1 MVSTADMITSAG
13 PWRLLA
19 LLLLA
24 LVVLALR
31 LAAWPLAGVALAL
44 DRAAVLTG
52 ALAPLPAPTDARG
65 DTR

>member
-1 MVSTADMITSAG
+1 MTTADLITRAG

-31 LAAWPLAGVALAL
+31 LAALPLAAAALAL
-44 DRAAVLTG
+44 DAA
-52 ALAPLPAPTDARG
+52 ALSTADRIPTTIRKG
-65 DTR
+65 TT

>member
-1 MVSTADMITSAG
+1 MTTADLINRAG

-31 LAAWPLAGVALAL
+31 LAALPLAAAALAL
-44 DRAAVLTG
+44 DAA
-52 ALAPLPAPTDARG
+52 ALSTADRIPTTIRKG
-65 DTR
+65 TT